1 MLRLP
6 PSTSSSELKPL
17 AGLMVTVAPLNSSTP
32 PLLPPGCRLSK
43 LPAANSMLFPVPST
57 FHDPES
63 IWLLGTRLRPLP
75 PLRVSV
81 LVATPLLPLTS
92 TVPPLNRPACQKE
105 CPDTVM
111 VRLPVVGKP
120 LTLSQTAY
128 WVPKPLGL
136 TTRSE
141 ERRVGKEGRS
151 RMATEK

>member
-1 MLRLP
+1 MLRLT
-6 PSTSSSELKPL
+6 PSPSSTELNPR

-32 PLLPPGCRLSK
+32 PLLPPGCRLERKSTRLNSS
-43 LPAANSMLFPVPST
+43 LPVTSYAVDSET
-57 FHDPES
+57 

-92 TVPPLNRPACQKE
+92 TVPPFTRPACQKE

-136 TTRSE
+136 TTKPPPPLRL
-141 ERRVGKEGRS
+141 KPP
-151 RMATEK
+151 KF

>member
-1 MLRLP
+1 MTVPEFVNDTPGRENDPAVIVRVPLFVKLKPWKLP
-6 PSTSSSELKPL
+6 PPNSMTS
-17 AGLMVTVAPLNSSTP
+17 
-32 PLLPPGCRLSK
+32 
-43 LPAANSMLFPVPST
+43 PAALV

-63 IWLLGTRLRPLP
+63 I
-75 PLRVSV
+75 SV

-92 TVPPLNRPACQKE
+92 TVPPLNRPACQKA

-136 TTRSE
+136 TTKPPPPLRL
-141 ERRVGKEGRS
+141 K
-151 RMATEK
+151 APKF